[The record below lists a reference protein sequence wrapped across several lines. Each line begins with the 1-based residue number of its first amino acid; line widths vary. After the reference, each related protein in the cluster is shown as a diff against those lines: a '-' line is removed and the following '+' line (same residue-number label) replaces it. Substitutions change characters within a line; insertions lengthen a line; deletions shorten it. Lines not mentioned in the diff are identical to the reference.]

1 MCIIINMH
9 VHTVYAQGTFYARPR
24 VTPAGLRTYLYM
36 CRLEIYKRAWDSVRW
51 SQDDFLVIL

>member
-24 VTPAGLRTYLYM
+24 VTPAGL
-36 CRLEIYKRAWDSVRW
+36 
-51 SQDDFLVIL
+51 QFLHLLVHV